1 MNAQLNGMRALV
13 TGAGGFIGSHLTEA
27 LLSGGAQVR
36 AFVRYTSTGTAGW
49 LEPSSDLA
57 RAGLELQFGDL
68 RDTGAVDR
76 AVADCTHVFHLGAVI
91 AIPYSYQN
99 PREFTEVNV
108 GGTQNVL
115 EAVRRHGTG
124 RAVYTS
130 TSEVYGSARYVPIDE
145 EHPRSG
151 QSPYAAS
158 KIGAD
163 ALVTSYHCSFAI
175 PAVIARPFNTYGPRQ
190 SLRAVVPAIIAQ
202 AQRGGPLRLGALTPT
217 RDLNYVA
224 DTVAGLVA
232 CGTTPGIEGQTFNL
246 GSGREI
252 SIGDLAAR
260 VCELL
265 GLPCE
270 IETDDRR
277 LRPAVSEVT
286 QLCADNRRA
295 REVLGWAPAVPLEE
309 GLMRTAQWLKEAHPG
324 RWVTELQL

>member
-1 MNAQLNGMRALV
+1 MRALV

-27 LLSGGAQVR
+27 LLAGGARVR

-49 LEPSSDLA
+49 LDQLPDATRS
-57 RAGLELQFGDL
+57 GLELQFGDL
-68 RDTGAVDR
+68 RDPGAVDF

-99 PREFTEVNV
+99 PAEFTQVNV
-108 GGTQNVL
+108 CGTQNVL
-115 EAVRRHGTG
+115 EAVRRHGTR
-124 RAVYTS
+124 RAVFIS

-145 EHPRSG
+145 EHPRFG

-163 ALVTSYHCSFAI
+163 ALVASYHCSFAV

-217 RDLNYVA
+217 RDLNFVL
-224 DTVAGLVA
+224 DTVAGLIA
-232 CGTTPGIEGQTFNL
+232 CGTTPGIEGQAFNL

-252 SIGDLAAR
+252 SIGDLAAKI
-260 VCELL
+260 CELQ
-265 GLPCE
+265 GVPCK
-270 IETDDRR
+270 IETDERR
-277 LRPAVSEVT
+277 VRPAGSEVV
-286 QLCADNRRA
+286 QLCADSNRA
-295 REVLGWAPAVPLEE
+295 HVGLGWAPAVPLEE
-309 GLMRTAQWLKEAHPG
+309 GLKRTALWLKESHPE

>member
-1 MNAQLNGMRALV
+1 MNAPLDGMRALV
-13 TGAGGFIGSHLTEA
+13 TGAGGFIGSHLTQA
-27 LLSGGAQVR
+27 LLAGGAHVR
-36 AFVRYTSTGTAGW
+36 AFVRYTSSGTAGW
-49 LEPSSDLA
+49 LDRIPDAA
-57 RAGLELQFGDL
+57 RARLEVQFGDL
-68 RDTGAVDR
+68 RDFGAVDR
-76 AVADCTHVFHLGAVI
+76 AVADCSHVFHLGAVI

-99 PREFTEVNV
+99 PREFTDVNV

-124 RAVYTS
+124 RAVFTS

-145 EHPRSG
+145 EHPRFG

-163 ALVTSYHCSFAI
+163 ALVTSYHCSYAL
-175 PAVIARPFNTYGPRQ
+175 PVVIARPFNTYGPRQ

-217 RDLNYVA
+217 RDLNFVA
-224 DTVAGLVA
+224 DTVTGLIA
-232 CGTTPGIEGQTFNL
+232 CGTAPGIEGQTFNL

-265 GLPCE
+265 GVPCK
-270 IETDDRR
+270 IETDERR
-277 LRPAVSEVT
+277 LRPTGSEVVR
-286 QLCADNRRA
+286 LCADHSKA
-295 REVLGWAPAVPLEE
+295 RDLLGWSPAVPLED
-309 GLMRTAQWLKEAHPG
+309 GLRRTAHWLKELDPG